1 MHIQKKKQV
10 TLTFIIHFGAFLLV
24 FHSGSLKRVYV
35 SVTVGIIVCVCEVK
49 QREIE
54 RESETETEIGRDVC
68 V

>member
-54 RESETETEIGRDVC
+54 RESERDRERELAVC
-68 V
+68 